1 MPYFT
6 QLAQG
11 TDPDARDLHN
21 FMDAAR
27 RFLHDLL
34 AEQLQL
40 GHPQPDTAPALFENL
55 RHDTLAVF
63 LDYVHDRF
71 QQLQAELDS
80 IDETV
85 LAAHGL
91 TGERLH
97 RQLRTLADLEAS
109 TGGAQAYWPRVG
121 KILQELDTTLDTVL
135 DPLSTFAPRF
145 GGFIGLFKEFRAPVI
160 NLVNG

>member
-11 TDPDARDLHN
+11 TDPDAKDLHK

-34 AEQLQL
+34 AQQLQL
-40 GHPQPDTAPALFENL
+40 GHPEPDAAPALFENL
-55 RHDTLAVF
+55 RQDTLTVF

-71 QQLQAELDS
+71 EQLQAELDS
-80 IDETV
+80 IDETM

-91 TGERLH
+91 TGECLH
-97 RQLRTLADLEAS
+97 RQLHTLAELEKS
-109 TGGAQAYWPRVG
+109 TGDADAYWPRVG
-121 KILQELDTTLDTVL
+121 KILQALDTTLDTVL
-135 DPLSTFAPRF
+135 DSVSTLAPRF
-145 GGFIGLFKEFRAPVI
+145 GGFIGLFKEFRTPVLSI
-160 NLVNG
+160 VSG